1 MSSARVDVMKIQ
13 SWLPRGALATP
24 HRPPH
29 IFIFPVAEVPNRLAA
44 IFIMKKLLGLL
55 ASLLFWS
62 LAYGAAEKANTV
74 LIHPGET
81 IYVRFTQLGGKIKLA
96 QVSQTLDPEAQVIL
110 TLDPTDPMKKK
121 LFLNLK
127 VENKFSQDLIYK
139 AQLRLLTENR
149 KIMAPVYPVV
159 AGKMSLETF
168 PPHVEEIAIFGYEL
182 ER

>member
-1 MSSARVDVMKIQ
+1 
-13 SWLPRGALATP
+13 
-24 HRPPH
+24 
-29 IFIFPVAEVPNRLAA
+29 
-44 IFIMKKLLGLL
+44 MKKLLRLL
-55 ASLLFWS
+55 TCLLGGS
-62 LAYGAAEKANTV
+62 LAYGATEKSNTV

-81 IYVRFTQLGGKIKLA
+81 IYARFTQLGGKIKLV
-96 QVSQTLDPEAQVIL
+96 QTSKTLDPEAQVIL
-110 TLDPTDPMKKK
+110 TLEPTDPTKKK

-159 AGKMSLETF
+159 AGKMSLVAF
-168 PPHVEEIAIFGYEL
+168 PPRVEEIAIFGYEL

>member
-1 MSSARVDVMKIQ
+1 
-13 SWLPRGALATP
+13 
-24 HRPPH
+24 
-29 IFIFPVAEVPNRLAA
+29 
-44 IFIMKKLLGLL
+44 MKKLLRLL
-55 ASLLFWS
+55 TCLLGGS
-62 LAYGAAEKANTV
+62 LAYGATEKSNTV

-81 IYVRFTQLGGKIKLA
+81 IYARFTQLGGKIKL
-96 QVSQTLDPEAQVIL
+96 VQTSKTLEPEAQVIL
-110 TLDPTDPMKKK
+110 TLEPTDPTKKK

-159 AGKMSLETF
+159 AGKMSLVAF
-168 PPHVEEIAIFGYEL
+168 PPRVEEIAIFGYEL

>member
-1 MSSARVDVMKIQ
+1 METGYPKFQ
-13 SWLPRGALATP
+13 WNSWG
-24 HRPPH
+24 
-29 IFIFPVAEVPNRLAA
+29 
-44 IFIMKKLLGLL
+44 GLL
-55 ASLLFWS
+55 APVATPS
-62 LAYGAAEKANTV
+62 EKIQDMSRAVDSV
-74 LIHPGET
+74 LNDPAMK
-81 IYVRFTQLGGKIKLA
+81 VRFTQLGGKIKLV
-96 QVSQTLDPEAQVIL
+96 QTSKTLDPEAQVIL
-110 TLDPTDPMKKK
+110 SLDPTDPTKKK

-139 AQLRLLTENR
+139 AQLRSLTENR